1 MKTLVKKWRSEII
14 YTKWNSALGNLSFFI
29 LTLRGLEFKKVV
41 EEKETVKQGIK
52 TRGEEEMLRRVEVM
66 QPLLEVQNED
76 PVPLV
81 GVTGWAKEVREHY
94 N

>member
-1 MKTLVKKWRSEII
+1 M
-14 YTKWNSALGNLSFFI
+14 
-29 LTLRGLEFKKVV
+29 V

-81 GVTGWAKEVREHY
+81 GVTG
-94 N
+94 